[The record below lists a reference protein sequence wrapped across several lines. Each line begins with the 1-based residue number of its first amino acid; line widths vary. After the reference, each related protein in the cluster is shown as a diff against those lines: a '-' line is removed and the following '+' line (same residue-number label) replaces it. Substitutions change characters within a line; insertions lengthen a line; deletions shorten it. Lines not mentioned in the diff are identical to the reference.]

1 MCSFDLTWLVT
12 LFQKTIL
19 TLIQKFSFRP
29 TLVMAAI
36 CYSGPVFITF
46 YMPIIYIDLNIANK
60 FSTDILKY
68 NENRPIGLM
77 QILGCIQNFYNLFKD
92 NIKTAAFY

>member
-1 MCSFDLTWLVT
+1 
-12 LFQKTIL
+12 
-19 TLIQKFSFRP
+19 
-29 TLVMAAI
+29 MAAI

-77 QILGCIQNFYNLFKD
+77 
-92 NIKTAAFY
+92 